1 MNRYALWKYLIIA
14 VALALGLL
22 YTLPNFYGESP
33 AVQISPLRMTSSA
46 DTTLQQRVLY
56 DFYKSEIYTNGML
69 LEEGSIK
76 VRFTDTDIQIRARDL
91 LQSALGNDYIVA
103 LNLLPNS
110 PQWLTNLG
118 ALPMYLGLDLRG
130 GVHFMLEVDMD
141 GALSKALD
149 RYSIDMRSSLREKR
163 IAYTGIERQG
173 QQLIVKF
180 RDTDAR
186 AEAEEELKSIYPD
199 LSFSQEKV
207 DNRFHL
213 NATIHSDA
221 RIRMQ
226 DSAVQQNIT
235 TLRNRV
241 NELGVAEPIIQKA
254 GADRVIVQLPGV
266 QDTAKAKDILGRT
279 ATLEIRMVDDERD
292 LDAALRGQVPFGTE
306 LYEERGGGPLLV
318 RKQVLL
324 TGERITDA
332 QPGFDQDNQ
341 PAVHISLDN
350 NGSRIF
356 RQLTRENVGRRMAI
370 LLIERNI
377 AEVVTAPV
385 IREEIGGGRV
395 QISGRMSSM
404 EARDVALLLR
414 AGAMAAPMDIIEERT
429 IGPSLGADNIARGFN
444 STLYG
449 FLAVAIFIMA
459 YYMSVGIISVLA
471 LSINLLLLIG
481 LLSIM
486 QATLTLPGMAAM
498 ALTVGMAIDANVL
511 INERI
516 RDELRL
522 GVSPQLAIQAGYE
535 RATGT
540 ILDSNITTL
549 IAGIALFAFGSGPV
563 KGFAVVLCLGILT
576 SVFTAIFVS
585 RGMVNFM
592 YGNRKLA
599 RVPIGQ
605 IWIPPA
611 PAKKTSLLK
620 TQTASLGLAKNNAM
634 DTDQE
639 DDDLYPER
647 PAPKVAAKPV
657 QKPEVTAVEPETE
670 VEAKAE
676 VEVED
681 QTGNVAAVSKTT
693 PGDQS
698 ESKASNKP
706 NTRARNKRKAASS
719 KKSKK

>member
-1 MNRYALWKYLIIA
+1 MNRYALWQYLIIA
-14 VALALGLL
+14 VSLLLGLL

-33 AVQISPLRMTSSA
+33 AIQISPIRISTSS
-46 DTTLQQRVLY
+46 DTALLQRVEDTL
-56 DFYKSEIYTNGML
+56 KQANLEMNGII

-76 VRFTDTDIQIRARDL
+76 VRFADTDLQMKAKDL
-91 LQSALGNDYIVA
+91 LESALGNEYIIA

-130 GVHFMLEVDMD
+130 GVHFMLAVDME
-141 GALSKALD
+141 GAIEKSLD
-149 RYSIDMRSSLREKR
+149 RYSIDIRSTLREKR
-163 IAYTGIERQG
+163 ISYTGLEKQAKKLVI
-173 QQLIVKF
+173 KF
-180 RDTDAR
+180 RDVESR
-186 AEAEEELKSIYPD
+186 SKAEAELKSNFAD
-199 LSFSQEKV
+199 FALSTEDV
-207 DNRFHL
+207 ENRYHL
-213 NATIHSDA
+213 IAAIKPEVQ
-221 RIRMQ
+221 IRMQ
-226 DSAVQQNIT
+226 DSAVMQNIT

-279 ATLEIRMVDDERD
+279 ATLEVRMVDDEHD
-292 LDAALRGQVPFGTE
+292 LDAALRGRVPVGTE
-306 LYEERGGGPLLV
+306 LHQERGGSPILV
-318 RKQVLL
+318 KKQVLL

-332 QPGFDQDNQ
+332 QPGFDKDNQ

-356 RQLTRENVGRRMAI
+356 KQLTRENVGRRMAI
-370 LLIERNI
+370 LLIEKNT

-395 QISGRMSSM
+395 QISGRMTSL

-414 AGAMAAPMDIIEERT
+414 AGALAAPMDIIEERT
-429 IGPSLGADNIARGFN
+429 VGPSLGADNIARGFN

-449 FLAVAIFIMA
+449 FLAVAIFIIA
-459 YYMSVGIISVLA
+459 YYTAFGVISSIA
-471 LSINLLLLIG
+471 LGFNLLLLVG
-481 LLSIM
+481 LLSLM
-486 QATLTLPGMAAM
+486 QATLTLPGMAAL

-516 RDELRL
+516 RDELRA
-522 GVSPQLAIQAGYE
+522 GASPQLAIHAGYE
-535 RATGT
+535 RAFGT

-592 YGNRKLA
+592 YGNLRKLDN
-599 RVPIGQ
+599 VPIGVA
-605 IWIPPA
+605 WIP
-611 PAKKTSLLK
+611 KHDSLVN
-620 TQTASLGLAKNNAM
+620 G
-634 DTDQE
+634 E
-639 DDDLYPER
+639 IDLFPEN
-647 PAPKVAAKPV
+647 
-657 QKPEVTAVEPETE
+657 EVTETTISTKPKRSE
-670 VEAKAE
+670 QIDVSDVKTDIVSQASVMVQDESSTKISAK
-676 VEVED
+676 V
-681 QTGNVAAVSKTT
+681 GTT
-693 PGDQS
+693 
-698 ESKASNKP
+698 SKAIDKVKS
-706 NTRARNKRKAASS
+706 KRKSADV
-719 KKSKK
+719 KKNRQQ